1 MSKRLLNKISLVT
14 LTLADLRAAE
24 ACDRGIQWFKNN
36 LEKNKKTLTL
46 KWSPLSEIQYR
57 TNPETKN
64 FITWAIAYRLLPG
77 NSYNAANL
85 RKNDLSHGDFQHT
98 DFDQAILSRANLSN
112 SDFSFVKMKDACLKY
127 ANLEN
132 TDFSGANLC
141 GADLSKAKIN
151 DYTDFSYAKINLA
164 TKFPKGFN
172 FNGYR
177 MIDTSREVYA
187 TNKIE

>member
-14 LTLADLRAAE
+14 LTLTDLRAAD
-24 ACDRGIQWFKNN
+24 ACDRGIGWFKNN
-36 LEKNKKTLTL
+36 LEKNKKTLTI

-57 TNPETKN
+57 TNQETKN

-112 SDFSFVKMKDACLKY
+112 SDFSFVKINNACLKY
-127 ANLEN
+127 ANLEDTN
-132 TDFSGANLC
+132 FSAADLRGT
-141 GADLSKAKIN
+141 DLSKAKIN
-151 DYTDFSYAKINLA
+151 DYTDFTGAKINSA
-164 TKFPKGFN
+164 TKFPKDFN
-172 FNGYR
+172 FTGHR
-177 MIDTSREVYA
+177 IIDTDKEVSA